1 MDVLNNQRPYAE
13 QPLAVKAG
21 DPIEVSGWAFN
32 ETRTGPARAIFFN
45 VDGTR
50 DFPGHP
56 GVYRDALGGAIRGR
70 GRRWAGFTASF
81 DAAILPPGE
90 HTLALKIVSDDG
102 TQFFLSGRSEESAV
116 TSAPFSDAR
125 RTLAVSLRR

>member
-1 MDVLNNQRPYAE
+1 LV
-13 QPLAVKAG
+13 VSAG
-21 DPIEVSGWAFN
+21 DPVEIKGWAFN
-32 ETRTGPARAIFFN
+32 ERGTGPARAIFVN

-56 GVYRDALGGAIRGR
+56 GVYRDTLGGAFGGR

-102 TQFFLSGRSEESAV
+102 TQFFLSGPIGRV
-116 TSAPFSDAR
+116 VR
-125 RTLAVSLRR
+125 Q